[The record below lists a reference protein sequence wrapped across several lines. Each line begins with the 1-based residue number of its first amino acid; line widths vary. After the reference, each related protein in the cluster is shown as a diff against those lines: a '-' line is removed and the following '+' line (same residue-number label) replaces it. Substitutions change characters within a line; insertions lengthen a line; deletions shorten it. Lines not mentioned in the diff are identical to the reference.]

1 MTIPG
6 TISARLELEDL
17 MSMSGAQLWG
27 LMQTGGRV
35 DPDVMAG
42 QQFLGADLSMGRIGH
57 SMLWETFRKAIVRD
71 EEGRGHRGWNVK
83 LEQRGTYGA
92 QVPKRRRDGS
102 EAAFAHYRVR
112 TDGDRISWPRDFA
125 AATYFDYGTAGNVF
139 PDGFGFTPVVT
150 VNGDDHD
157 LILGWEIFR
166 VAGRF
171 VAPSM
176 FWAIR
181 PDGPVDPVVTPPR
194 SPRP

>member
-1 MTIPG
+1 MNIPG
-6 TISARLELEDL
+6 PTASRLELEDL

-35 DPDVMAG
+35 DPEALAG

-57 SMLWETFRKAIVRD
+57 AVLWETFRKAVVAD
-71 EEGRGHRGWNVK
+71 EQGEGHRGWNVK
-83 LEQRGTYGA
+83 LEQRGTRGA

-102 EAAFAHYRVR
+102 DAAFAHYRVR
-112 TDGDRISWPRDFA
+112 TDGDRITWPRGFVA
-125 AATYFDYGTAGNVF
+125 TTYFDYGTAGNVF
-139 PDGFGFTPVVT
+139 VDSLGFTPVVT

-157 LILGWEIFR
+157 LVLGWEIFR

-181 PDGPVDPVVTPPR
+181 PEGPVATVVTPPR
-194 SPRP
+194 SRR

>member
-1 MTIPG
+1 MTAPG
-6 TISARLELEDL
+6 PTTARLELEDL
-17 MSMSGAQLWG
+17 MCMSSAQLWG

-35 DPDVMAG
+35 DPEALAG
-42 QQFLGADLSMGRIGH
+42 QRFLGADLSMGRIGH
-57 SMLWETFRKAIVRD
+57 TLLWETFRKEIVAD
-71 EEGRGHRGWNVK
+71 EDGSGYRGWNVK
-83 LEQRGTYGA
+83 LEQRGTRGA
-92 QVPKRRRDGS
+92 QVPKRRRDGA

-112 TDGDRISWPRDFA
+112 TDGDRITWPRGFA
-125 AATYFDYGTAGNVF
+125 GATYFDYGSAGNVF

-157 LILGWEIFR
+157 LVLGWEIFR

-181 PDGPVDPVVTPPR
+181 PDGPVETVVAPPR
-194 SPRP
+194 TPQP

>member
-1 MTIPG
+1 
-6 TISARLELEDL
+6 

-35 DPDVMAG
+35 DPEALAG
-42 QQFLGADLSMGRIGH
+42 QQFLGADLSMGRVGH
-57 SMLWETFRKAIVRD
+57 AVLWETFRKVVVAD
-71 EEGRGHRGWNVK
+71 ENGAGFRGWNVK
-83 LEQRGTYGA
+83 LEQRGTKGA

-102 EAAFAHYRVR
+102 DAAFAHYRVR
-112 TDGDRISWPRDFA
+112 TDGDLITWPRSFA
-125 AATYFDYGTAGNVF
+125 GMTYFDYGTAGNVLV
-139 PDGFGFTPVVT
+139 DSLGFTPVVT

-157 LILGWEIFR
+157 LVLGWEIFR

-181 PDGPVDPVVTPPR
+181 PEGPVETVVAPPR
-194 SPRP
+194 TPRP